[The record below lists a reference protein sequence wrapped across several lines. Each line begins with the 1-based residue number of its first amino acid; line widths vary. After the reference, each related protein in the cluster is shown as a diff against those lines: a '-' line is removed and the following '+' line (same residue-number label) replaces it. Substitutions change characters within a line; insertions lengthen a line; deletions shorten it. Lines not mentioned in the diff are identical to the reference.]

1 MKIRPQR
8 GSAMPLGL
16 RAAVLVSG
24 MTVWMAAETEAAEYQ
39 CRKADSS
46 VRIAVEVK
54 KAGHTLP
61 CEVIAEDDKSERAVL
76 YKAQYDR
83 DYCPSKLESTKDDLE
98 SDGWSC
104 QRTSDVNVVRSDGA
118 ADAEDAEDAVEQTSI
133 EPGQVPQ
140 GGNLQP
146 VDDGS
151 KYILSSRTCR
161 NGGEERLIHI
171 EVDNPNNRKPCELIY
186 WADGD
191 VSKPGQLLWR
201 AEHDADFCPRR
212 LETIVGKWIG
222 DGWLCDADDVD
233 LETAATEPTL
243 PATVEPTPDAAAPT
257 DVAALDDNVPA
268 LEEIEAV
275 EQRPVED
282 GAAPQEAGTDNP
294 QDAGDAALEAIIA
307 ADAER
312 IGQWM
317 EVEPDI
323 EIAARGD
330 LNDDGADDAVV
341 FLAYQSD
348 QSVYRQYLMS
358 YLVADDGFELA
369 SVKLLTGV
377 KPPPAQAK
385 VEEINEGIIWLTLPG
400 DDGSASAP
408 TGYKLRDQQLIE
420 VDSAATTTS
429 N

>member
-1 MKIRPQR
+1 
-8 GSAMPLGL
+8 MPLSL
-16 RAAVLVSG
+16 RTAVLVSG
-24 MTVWMAAETEAAEYQ
+24 ITLWTAAEAEAAEYRCQ
-39 CRKADSS
+39 KIDSS

-61 CEVIAEDDKSERAVL
+61 CEVVAEDDKGERAVL

-83 DYCPSKLESTKDDLE
+83 DYCPTRLDRTKADLE

-104 QRTSDVNVVRSDGA
+104 QKTSDVNVVKRSD
-118 ADAEDAEDAVEQTSI
+118 DEAEDNVEQAEVAAVATESAAT
-133 EPGQVPQ
+133 PQ

-146 VDDGS
+146 IQDG
-151 KYILSSRTCR
+151 KYILASRQCR
-161 NGGEERLIHI
+161 NGDETRLIHI
-171 EVDNPNNRKPCELIY
+171 EVNNPNDRKPCELVY

-222 DGWLCDADDVD
+222 DGWQCDAEVPAI
-233 LETAATEPTL
+233 ESAAIDPAVNQPT
-243 PATVEPTPDAAAPT
+243 PATPTPEEAPAPSSSSE
-257 DVAALDDNVPA
+257 VAALEENVPA
-268 LEEIEAV
+268 LEDIEAV
-275 EQRPVED
+275 EQLPVEAKSED
-282 GAAPQEAGTDNP
+282 QSATPDS
-294 QDAGDAALEAIIA
+294 ALEAIIN

-358 YLVADDGFELA
+358 YLVADGGYELA

-377 KPPPAQAK
+377 KPPPAQAR
-385 VEEINEGIIWLTLPG
+385 VEEIDEGVIWLTVPN
-400 DDGSASAP
+400 DDGAASAP

-420 VDSAATTTS
+420 VDGESASAS
-429 N
+429 D

>member
-1 MKIRPQR
+1 
-8 GSAMPLGL
+8 MPLSL

-24 MTVWMAAETEAAEYQ
+24 MTVCWVAQAEAAEYQ
-39 CRKADSS
+39 CQKADSS

-61 CEVIAEDDKSERAVL
+61 CEVIAEDDKGERAVL
-76 YKAQYDR
+76 FKAQFDR
-83 DYCPSKLESTKDDLE
+83 NYCPTRLERTRGDLE

-104 QRTSDVNVVRSDGA
+104 QKTSDVNVVRRDGG
-118 ADAEDAEDAVEQTSI
+118 ADESAVEQAVVGPPT
-133 EPGQVPQ
+133 VPQ

-146 VDDGS
+146 VQDG
-151 KYILSSRTCR
+151 KYILTSRQCR
-161 NGGEERLIHI
+161 NGGETRLIHI
-171 EVDNPNNRKPCELIY
+171 EVDNPSNRKPCELVY

-191 VSKPGQLLWR
+191 VSNPGQLLWR

-212 LETIVGKWIG
+212 LETIVTKWIG
-222 DGWLCDADDVD
+222 DGWQCGSGDVEF
-233 LETAATEPTL
+233 ETAAVETL
-243 PATVEPTPDAAAPT
+243 PAPAPADEPTPETTEAIDVTALEADAPT
-257 DVAALDDNVPA
+257 LQ
-268 LEEIEAV
+268 EIEAV
-275 EQRPVED
+275 EQLPAED
-282 GAAPQEAGTDNP
+282 GTDDTGGAPDT
-294 QDAGDAALEAIIA
+294 ALEAIIA

-358 YLVADDGFELA
+358 YLVADGGYELA

-377 KPPPAQAK
+377 KAPPAQAR
-385 VEEINEGIIWLTLPG
+385 VEEIDKGVIWLTLPD
-400 DDGSASAP
+400 DDGAATAAP
-408 TGYKLRDQQLIE
+408 TGYKLKDQQLIE
-420 VDSAATTTS
+420 VDDAPTAA
-429 N
+429 NN

>member
-1 MKIRPQR
+1 
-8 GSAMPLGL
+8 MPLSS
-16 RAAVLVSG
+16 RAAVLVAG
-24 MTVWMAAETEAAEYQ
+24 ITVWAAAEAEAAEYQ
-39 CRKADSS
+39 CQKIDSS

-61 CEVIAEDDKSERAVL
+61 CEVIAEDDKGERAVL
-76 YKAQYDR
+76 YKAQFDR
-83 DYCPSKLESTKDDLE
+83 DYCPTRLENTKADLE
-98 SDGWSC
+98 GDGWSC
-104 QRTSDVNVVRSDGA
+104 QKTSDVNVVKEGGDQEGSP
-118 ADAEDAEDAVEQTSI
+118 VEQAEVAP
-133 EPGQVPQ
+133 EPAATPQ

-146 VDDGS
+146 IQDG
-151 KYILSSRTCR
+151 KYILASRQCR
-161 NGGEERLIHI
+161 NGDETRLIHI
-171 EVDNPNNRKPCELIY
+171 EVNNPNDRKPCELVY

-222 DGWLCDADDVD
+222 DGWQCEADLPAV
-233 LETAATEPTL
+233 ETAAVES
-243 PATVEPTPDAAAPT
+243 TVAQPTPAPLDEPAEEPSASN
-257 DVAALDDNVPA
+257 DVAALEENVPA
-268 LEEIEAV
+268 LEDIQAAEQLSDEV
-275 EQRPVED
+275 ESD
-282 GAAPQEAGTDNP
+282 GQPEV
-294 QDAGDAALEAIIA
+294 QDTTLEAIIT

-312 IGQWM
+312 IGEWM

-358 YLVADDGFELA
+358 YLVADGGYELA

-377 KPPPAQAK
+377 KPPPAQAR
-385 VEEINEGIIWLTLPG
+385 VEEIDEGVIWLTLPN
-400 DDGSASAP
+400 DDGAASTP
-408 TGYKLRDQQLIE
+408 TGYKLRDQQLVE
-420 VDSAATTTS
+420 VEGKSPSAD

>member
-1 MKIRPQR
+1 
-8 GSAMPLGL
+8 MPLSL

-24 MTVWMAAETEAAEYQ
+24 MTVLMAAETEAAEYRCQ
-39 CRKADSS
+39 KADSS
-46 VRIAVEVK
+46 VRVAVEVK

-61 CEVIAEDDKSERAVL
+61 CEVIAEDDKGERAVL
-76 YKAQYDR
+76 FKAEYDR
-83 DYCPSKLESTKDDLE
+83 DYCPSRLERTRTDLE
-98 SDGWSC
+98 SKGWSC
-104 QRTSDVNVVRSDGA
+104 QKTSDVNVVRTNGVTDEDNAEPA
-118 ADAEDAEDAVEQTSI
+118 AAELTTTT
-133 EPGQVPQ
+133 PQ
-140 GGNLQP
+140 GGDLQP
-146 VDDGS
+146 VESG
-151 KYILSSRTCR
+151 KYILASRQCR

-171 EVDNPNNRKPCELIY
+171 EVDNPNNRKPCELMY

-212 LETIVGKWIG
+212 LETIVAKWIG
-222 DGWLCDADDVD
+222 DGWNCDSDGAG
-233 LETAATEPTL
+233 LETVAAEPA
-243 PATVEPTPDAAAPT
+243 PATSASPAIETP
-257 DVAALDDNVPA
+257 
-268 LEEIEAV
+268 
-275 EQRPVED
+275 RPVEV
-282 GAAPQEAGTDNP
+282 AAPQETEP
-294 QDAGDAALEAIIA
+294 VETQDLEGQAEEADSTRDAALEAIIA

-358 YLVADDGFELA
+358 YLVADGGYELA

-377 KPPPAQAK
+377 KPPPAQAR
-385 VEEINEGIIWLTLPG
+385 VEEIEEGVIWLTLPG
-400 DDGSASAP
+400 DDGAAKAS
-408 TGYKLRDQQLIE
+408 TGYKLREQQLIE
-420 VDSAATTTS
+420 VDAKSTTA
-429 N
+429 NN